1 MNGIKFPVFFLG
13 KNFQHLESCLLIK
26 IKNKKIKLLYFQED
40 IYTIYFKIVHGVDKN
55 YDKVMSFSTLHMI
68 VAVT

>member
-40 IYTIYFKIVHGVDKN
+40 ITNKTEILLKVAFNTITPYPYLIED
-55 YDKVMSFSTLHMI
+55 
-68 VAVT
+68 